1 MKADFHAPHAIID
14 RFVTLLDICQRI
26 NSEKNFDELLN
37 IMAIEA
43 AKLIDAERATI
54 FLLDSGKGELW
65 AKVALGTS
73 EVIRFDSRLG
83 IAGAV
88 MKTGKTMIVEDAYNS
103 PLFYP
108 AIDTMTG
115 FRTRNILCVPIR
127 NYRSEMI
134 GVFQVLNKRDDRFL
148 SEDEQFAEAL
158 ASQAAVA
165 LENARQLMDLEE
177 KQKEL
182 IEENETLRKE
192 VEERFS
198 ARNILGSARR
208 IDEIR
213 QLIDRVSATTVSVLI
228 TGENGTGKELAARAI
243 HYGGPR
249 GPQSFVAVN
258 CAALPEA
265 LIESELFGIE
275 KGVAT
280 GVERRVGRIES
291 ASGGTLF
298 LDEIGDLSL
307 TAQAKLL
314 RALQEKE
321 VEWVGGRKPVPVD
334 IRLVAATNKDLKE
347 EIEAGRFRQDL
358 YFRLNVV
365 HLDMP
370 SLKEI
375 RGDIPLLATHFMRLY
390 GPELASAAKGF
401 APEAM
406 QALSL
411 YEWPGNV
418 RELENEVKRVLVLSS
433 GDLIQ
438 IDDLSDPIR
447 EEKLSSGLEGVPPA
461 TGTGAGKPLKER
473 VTALEIQMIRG
484 AMSQTDG
491 DRRRSA
497 KLLGLSHQGLINK
510 LKRYGLE

>member
-1 MKADFHAPHAIID
+1 
-14 RFVTLLDICQRI
+14 
-26 NSEKNFDELLN
+26 
-37 IMAIEA
+37 
-43 AKLIDAERATI
+43 
-54 FLLDSGKGELW
+54 
-65 AKVALGTS
+65 
-73 EVIRFDSRLG
+73 
-83 IAGAV
+83 
-88 MKTGKTMIVEDAYNS
+88 
-103 PLFYP
+103 
-108 AIDTMTG
+108 
-115 FRTRNILCVPIR
+115 
-127 NYRSEMI
+127 MI
-134 GVFQVLNKRDDRFL
+134 GVFQVLNKRDDGFL
-148 SEDEQFAEAL
+148 AEDEQFAEAL

-182 IEENETLRKE
+182 IEENETLRQE

-198 ARNILGSARR
+198 TRNILGSAQC

-213 QLIDRVSATTVSVLI
+213 QLIDRISATTVSVLI

-243 HYGGPR
+243 HHGGPR
-249 GPQSFVAVN
+249 GPKAFVAVN
-258 CAALPEA
+258 CAALPEGLVEA
-265 LIESELFGIE
+265 ELFGIE

-307 TAQAKLL
+307 PAQAKLL

-321 VEWVGGRKPVPVD
+321 VEWVGGRQPVPVD

-347 EIEAGRFRQDL
+347 EIKAGRFRQDL

-365 HLDMP
+365 RLEMP

-375 RGDIPLLATHFMRLY
+375 RGDIPLLATHFLRLY
-390 GPELASAAKGF
+390 GPEFGSAAKGF

-406 QALSL
+406 QALSS

-418 RELENEVKRVLVLSS
+418 RELENEIKRGLVLSS

-438 IDDLSDPIR
+438 VEDFSDPIR
-447 EEKLSSGLEGVPPA
+447 EEKLSTGLGEVPA
-461 TGTGAGKPLKER
+461 AAGADEGKPLKQR

-484 AMSQTDG
+484 AMSQTDD
-491 DRRRSA
+491 DRRRAA
-497 KLLGLSHQGLINK
+497 KLLGLSHQGLLNK